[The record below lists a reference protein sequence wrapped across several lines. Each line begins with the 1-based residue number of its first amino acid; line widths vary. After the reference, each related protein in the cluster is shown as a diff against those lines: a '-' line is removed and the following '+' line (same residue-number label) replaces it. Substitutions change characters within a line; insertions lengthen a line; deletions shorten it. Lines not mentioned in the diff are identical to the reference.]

1 MIGLEAIYLLM
12 GLMLAGIALVNLLD
26 RCDSRHLNKAAFWGL
41 YAATFLLGSHLP
53 DFTNGVLVIGMVLVS
68 SIRGLGRGGPE
79 SVTREAREARARRL
93 GNRLFVPALLI
104 PAVTLFGTTVLKGI
118 RINDVPL
125 IEAGQV
131 TVISLGLATIVALIA
146 GMTMLRAPWQ
156 APIQEARRLMDSVG
170 WAAVLPQ
177 MLAALGALF
186 AIAGVGGVI
195 STLVNR
201 WIPLDTAIVAVATYT
216 VGMALFTIIMG
227 NAFAAFPVMT
237 AGIGLPLIVQRFGGD
252 PAIMAAVGMLS
263 GFCGTLMTPMA
274 ANFNIVP
281 AALLELPDQHAVIKV
296 QIPTGHPAPHCQHP
310 ADVLPRLSLLTMPR
324 EAVLV
329 PTGGGLTESLASRF
343 AALALAHVTREYPNK
358 LDHVLNG
365 PEDVRSPRE
374 LHPIFYGSFDWH
386 SCVHGHW
393 LLAHL
398 LPDVPV
404 ASRRA
409 THPRPARPAV
419 HRRSRCRRAGV
430 SVTTVARG
438 IRAPLRM
445 GVAAHARRRAGPAR
459 EQRGA
464 AVGGGATAPRC

>member
-12 GLMLAGIALVNLLD
+12 GLMLAGIALVNLSD
-26 RCDSRHLNKAAFWGL
+26 RSDARHLNKAAFWGL
-41 YAATFLLGSHLP
+41 YAATFLLGSHLS

-68 SIRGLGRGGPE
+68 SVRGLGRGGPE
-79 SVTREAREARARRL
+79 SASREAREASARRL

-104 PAVTLFGTTVLKGI
+104 PAVTLFGTTVLKAI
-118 RINDVPL
+118 RVNDVPL

-131 TVISLGLATIVALIA
+131 TVISLGIATIVALIA
-146 GMTMLRAPWQ
+146 GMAMLRAPWQ

-201 WIPLDTAIVAVATYT
+201 WIPLDTAVVAVATYT

-263 GFCGTLMTPMA
+263 GYCGTLMTPMA

-296 QIPTGHPAPHCQHP
+296 QIPTGIP
-310 ADVLPRLSLLTMPR
+310 LLIANTLLMYF
-324 EAVLV
+324 LV
-329 PTGGGLTESLASRF
+329 FRF
-343 AALALAHVTREYPNK
+343 
-358 LDHVLNG
+358 
-365 PEDVRSPRE
+365 
-374 LHPIFYGSFDWH
+374 
-386 SCVHGHW
+386 
-393 LLAHL
+393 
-398 LPDVPV
+398 
-404 ASRRA
+404 
-409 THPRPARPAV
+409 
-419 HRRSRCRRAGV
+419 
-430 SVTTVARG
+430 
-438 IRAPLRM
+438 
-445 GVAAHARRRAGPAR
+445 
-459 EQRGA
+459 
-464 AVGGGATAPRC
+464 